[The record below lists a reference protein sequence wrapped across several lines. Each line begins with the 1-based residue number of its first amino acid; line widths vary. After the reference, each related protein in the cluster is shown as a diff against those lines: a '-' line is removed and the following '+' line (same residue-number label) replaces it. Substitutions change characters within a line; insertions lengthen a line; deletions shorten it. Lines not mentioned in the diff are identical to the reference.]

1 MNESKSTVVLLVEDD
16 PGDQKLIKHALS
28 TQQLQ
33 SNLKIVPTGEDAL
46 AYLESCKKQQPENPW
61 PDLILLDLNMPGMG
75 GKEFLKRIKADEQ
88 LDDIPVVIVSTSD
101 AESDVEDSYRLNA
114 AGYVQKSASLD
125 ELERIIQKLTKYWFA
140 TSSLVK
146 RN

>member
-1 MNESKSTVVLLVEDD
+1 
-16 PGDQKLIKHALS
+16 
-28 TQQLQ
+28 
-33 SNLKIVPTGEDAL
+33 
-46 AYLESCKKQQPENPW
+46 
-61 PDLILLDLNMPGMG
+61 
-75 GKEFLKRIKADEQ
+75 